1 MTADE
6 SIQEITIHYI
16 ATTRTALKNNIKY
29 YTENGVLLS
38 TELEILF
45 ALQDGNKLILD
56 HKEKKEVTTLDAE
69 MELVRKE
76 FAELKRGTFPQK
88 ERVII
93 EKVNIVKRHMRP
105 SSEFPQGGIMEK
117 EASVHVSNIMLLCPK
132 CGQACR
138 FGKKILEEGVKVRFC
153 KKCGEVV
160 DGGK

>member
-88 ERVII
+88 E
-93 EKVNIVKRHMRP
+93 
-105 SSEFPQGGIMEK
+105 S
-117 EASVHVSNIMLLCPK
+117 
-132 CGQACR
+132 
-138 FGKKILEEGVKVRFC
+138 
-153 KKCGEVV
+153 
-160 DGGK
+160 

>member
-1 MTADE
+1 MFLKKGDSVTVISGDE
-6 SIQEITIHYI
+6 KGKSG
-16 ATTRTALKNNIKY
+16 K
-29 YTENGVLLS
+29 
-38 TELEILF
+38 IL
-45 ALQDGNKLILD
+45 
-56 HKEKKEVTTLDAE
+56 
-69 MELVRKE
+69 R
-76 FAELKRGTFPQK
+76 TFPQK